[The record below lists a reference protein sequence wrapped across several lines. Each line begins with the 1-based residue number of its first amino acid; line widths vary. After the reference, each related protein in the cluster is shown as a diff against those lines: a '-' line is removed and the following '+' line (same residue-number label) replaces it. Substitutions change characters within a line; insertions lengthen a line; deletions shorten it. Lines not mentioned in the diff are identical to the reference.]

1 MKRVKKTACILLL
14 ITTPLLAT
22 AAQNVPAR
30 KPSTELSA
38 SEKAQ
43 PRNPLLQKI
52 TSVLDQVLEAQKSFQ
67 DETLRIMIQ
76 AQVAD
81 MLWSYD
87 EPRARRLFEDI
98 LQVSERLA
106 DQGTSAPQVG
116 GVSPYAAHTEVIRM
130 IMPHDSDW
138 ATRLVESRGELASD
152 LKSRSIGKNRQRTG
166 LQLQLGF
173 FFARQDPQH
182 AVLAAKPFAENGDLN
197 SLMMLWGIIR
207 FKDARAADDL
217 LIQALAKVKLGQPSF
232 EDIRTVALNV
242 FPSFGEG
249 VLRFSP
255 DASKRDPLAPANSG
269 SAAVEQFLD
278 LAYDVTTRRLNAPLT
293 GTDVARL
300 DARSMLDYT
309 IPKLLTPYFDRFM
322 PDRAPAFRARVQEA
336 LRRVP
341 PEERQYLVL
350 TEPGTIKE
358 LLSRADAIAD
368 PRLKDILTQRAV
380 LQASNSRDFARAAAM
395 IEGLSNEGGRSNARN
410 TLRQRIDQKRSDEA
424 WSALNK
430 GDLDKAEALAAEISD
445 WRSDALLVRSLVGQ
459 LSRKDKPRAARLLD
473 EYERRAAGI
482 EEPSERALRLMQLA
496 GAASNIDRNRG
507 FEEMK
512 RAIVEF
518 NHAGFVAE
526 LERYRDNESVGGTG
540 SPAARV
546 NIGLGALLNDW
557 DLYWLGRTDF
567 DRAVALTQQFQM
579 REATALLQLNVCR
592 GALGNVPA
600 PAR

>member
-1 MKRVKKTACILLL
+1 MNRVRKAACILLL
-14 ITTPLLAT
+14 VTTPMLAT
-22 AAQNVPAR
+22 AAQNVPAM
-30 KPSTELSA
+30 KPSTEQSA

-52 TSVLDQVLEAQKSFQ
+52 TSLLDQVLEEQKSFP
-67 DETLRIMIQ
+67 DETLRVMLQ
-76 AQVAD
+76 ALVAD

-87 EPRARRLFEDI
+87 APRARRLFEDI

-106 DQGTSAPQVG
+106 DQSASAPQVG
-116 GVSPYAAHTEVIRM
+116 GVSPYPAHTEVIRM

-173 FFARQDPQH
+173 FFARQDPQR

-197 SLMMLWGIIR
+197 SLMTLWGMIR
-207 FKDARAADDL
+207 FKDAKAAEDL
-217 LIQALAKVKLGQPSF
+217 LIQALTKAKLGQPSF
-232 EDIRTVALNV
+232 EDIRAVAFNV

-269 SAAVEQFLD
+269 PAAVEQFLD
-278 LAYDVTTRRLNAPLT
+278 LAYDVTTRRLDAALT

-341 PEERQYLVL
+341 AQERQYLVL
-350 TEPGTIKE
+350 TESGTIEE
-358 LLSRADAIAD
+358 LLSRADAIAE
-368 PRLKDILTQRAV
+368 PRLKDTLIQRAV
-380 LQASNSRDFARAAAM
+380 LQVSNSGDFEQAAAI
-395 IEGLSNEGGRSNARN
+395 IERLSNEGGRSNARN
-410 TLRQRIDQKRSDEA
+410 TLRQRVDQKHSDEA
-424 WSALNK
+424 WSALNQS
-430 GDLDKAEALAAEISD
+430 DFDKAEMLAAEPSD
-445 WRSDALLVRSLVGQ
+445 WRSDGLLVTSLIGH
-459 LSRKDKPRAARLLD
+459 LSRKDKPRATRILD

-482 EEPSERALRLMQLA
+482 QETNERALRLMQLA
-496 GAASNIDRNRG
+496 GVAANIDVNRG

-518 NHAGFVAE
+518 NHADFAPE
-526 LERYRDNESVGGTG
+526 MERYRDNERWGGNG
-540 SPAARV
+540 SPAQRV
-546 NIGLGALLNDW
+546 NIGLGEVLNRW
-557 DLYWLGRTDF
+557 NLQWLGRADF
-567 DRAVALTQQFQM
+567 DRAVALTQQLQM
-579 REATALLQLNVCR
+579 REAAALMQLSVCR
-592 GALGNVPA
+592 GAMANLPA